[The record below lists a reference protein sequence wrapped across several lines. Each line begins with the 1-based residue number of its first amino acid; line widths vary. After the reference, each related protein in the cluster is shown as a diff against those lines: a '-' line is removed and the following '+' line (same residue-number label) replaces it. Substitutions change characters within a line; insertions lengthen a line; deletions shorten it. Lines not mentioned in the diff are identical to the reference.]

1 MVDNRG
7 GMWYTKLRGVMTVGG
22 HSQTLVLKCPMQTA
36 VGEIR
41 IEIYRPLSLQKE
53 RTIYTMTI
61 IENLH
66 AAAAAALNAG

>member
-22 HSQTLVLKCPMQTA
+22 HSQALTLKCPMQTA
-36 VGEIR
+36 AGEIR
-41 IEIYRPLSLQKE
+41 IRIYRPLSLQKE